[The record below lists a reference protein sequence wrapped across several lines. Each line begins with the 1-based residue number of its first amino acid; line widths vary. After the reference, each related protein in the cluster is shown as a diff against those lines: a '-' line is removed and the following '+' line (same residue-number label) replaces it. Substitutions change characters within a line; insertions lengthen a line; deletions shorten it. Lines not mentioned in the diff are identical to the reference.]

1 MTEFE
6 MKGFYHPA
14 LRKSLNSRSISP
26 HECKKSGSWAPALQR
41 ETAERVGH
49 SAVSGQP
56 HLFCWASFLR
66 KPLFQR
72 SARIRASL
80 LLLLVAV
87 QAVDGSDGAEKS
99 VRFALNAGGEEQ
111 CGRRAG
117 GGVVA
122 KRDHPQAVNGHDGV
136 IGIFQEGDEF
146 AGEAVE
152 RGDFPASEIADEDGI
167 AVFAEVARSP
177 DNAPGRIHPRA
188 VLKVANE
195 LARRS
200 EEEHVSEPVAG
211 NVIMPCGVLLCV
223 SDEEGPP
230 DVLNVE
236 RREAWKDVVIV
247 EPLRAKTHLVEI
259 CVVDLDASF
268 AEICDVQKTS
278 AVDVGGGGAFVNGSV
293 RRAILGIVYHEHGTG
308 AAIPSGDGAVF
319 RGKDESSGVAVGEDE
334 VRAAVKNRAGGS
346 CGGAGRSVF
355 GWRDGHDQR
364 ATSVFRWEW
373 IPLAVVERGE
383 AGIVVRD
390 PPWAAAAAAEA
401 PGV

>member
-117 GGVVA
+117 GGGGGQKGHAHVGQG
-122 KRDHPQAVNGHDGV
+122 RD
-136 IGIFQEGDEF
+136 
-146 AGEAVE
+146 AGK
-152 RGDFPASEIADEDGI
+152 GDF
-167 AVFAEVARSP
+167 
-177 DNAPGRIHPRA
+177 
-188 VLKVANE
+188 
-195 LARRS
+195 
-200 EEEHVSEPVAG
+200 
-211 NVIMPCGVLLCV
+211 
-223 SDEEGPP
+223 
-230 DVLNVE
+230 
-236 RREAWKDVVIV
+236 
-247 EPLRAKTHLVEI
+247 
-259 CVVDLDASF
+259 
-268 AEICDVQKTS
+268 
-278 AVDVGGGGAFVNGSV
+278 
-293 RRAILGIVYHEHGTG
+293 
-308 AAIPSGDGAVF
+308 
-319 RGKDESSGVAVGEDE
+319 
-334 VRAAVKNRAGGS
+334 
-346 CGGAGRSVF
+346 
-355 GWRDGHDQR
+355 
-364 ATSVFRWEW
+364 
-373 IPLAVVERGE
+373 
-383 AGIVVRD
+383 
-390 PPWAAAAAAEA
+390 
-401 PGV
+401 